1 MMVVD
6 ANVVLSAMRSSAG
19 ASHLLLRKMLVG
31 EAAFAVSPAIAFEYE
46 DLLKREG
53 IFGNEPWIRPE
64 EIDTVLD
71 ALFSRAHLVSPWFRF
86 RPFLNDPKDDIYVEC
101 ALAAGATFIVTHDRH
116 FRHPTVRAFGI
127 TVLKPANLLAELKTR
142 KEPQ

>member
-19 ASHLLLRKMLVG
+19 ASHLLLREMLVG
-31 EAAFAVSPAIAFEYE
+31 KAPFAVSPAIALEYE
-46 DLLKREG
+46 DVLKRDG
-53 IFGNEPWIRPE
+53 IFGDEPWIKPD

-71 ALFSRAHLVSPWFRF
+71 ALFGQAHLVSPWFRF
-86 RPFLNDPKDDIYVEC
+86 RPFLSDPKDDIYIEC

-116 FRHPTVRAFGI
+116 FRHPTVGAFGI
-127 TVLKPANLLAELKTR
+127 SALTPAGFLAEWKTR
-142 KEPQ
+142 RQRT

>member
-19 ASHLLLRKMLVG
+19 ASHLILREMLAG
-31 EAAFAVSPAIAFEYE
+31 KAAFAVSPAIAFEYE
-46 DLLKREG
+46 DLLKRVG
-53 IFGNEPWIRPE
+53 IFGDKPWIKPE
-64 EIDTVLD
+64 
-71 ALFSRAHLVSPWFRF
+71 
-86 RPFLNDPKDDIYVEC
+86 DDIYVEC

-127 TVLKPANLLAELKTR
+127 TVLKPADFLVELTTR
-142 KEPQ
+142 REPK